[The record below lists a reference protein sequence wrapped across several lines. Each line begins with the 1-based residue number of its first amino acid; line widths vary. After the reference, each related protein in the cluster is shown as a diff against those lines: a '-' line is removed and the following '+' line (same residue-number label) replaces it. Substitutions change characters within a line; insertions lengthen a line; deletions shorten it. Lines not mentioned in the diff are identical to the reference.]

1 MTVTQINFSTPLA
14 DASHYPPVRIKVSPV
29 QPCSFFR
36 FALQQPPAL
45 AQSQF
50 FHSGRGALF
59 FAAKTLAKAAKNV
72 VLLPAYHCPALVEPF
87 IAAGYQIRF
96 YPLAADLSIV
106 SDQLAALLSDDVT
119 HCLVVRYFGNSLNT
133 DEILAQLS
141 ARGIVTFD
149 DCAHDLKTF
158 LQQPLHA
165 SARIC
170 SLKKF
175 IASADGGMLQLQR
188 PVKAELKSQGLI
200 GESRN
205 LLGLMRQQILERL
218 SNTQNSRLY
227 PPIHSTAISA
237 NTVMANS
244 QSCNSELRYL
254 TPIHQ
259 RSGSYLASSWQLRC
273 TNTTEIFARR
283 QQHAR
288 FLQTQLQHSALGR
301 LLWSELSADSAP
313 YVVPFLLNDSAGFDM
328 LRRRGLQVLRW
339 EELAPGNCPVS
350 ASYRSRL
357 IQLPCHQE
365 LTPEQLA
372 DIVQALQATA
382 G

>member
-1 MTVTQINFSTPLA
+1 M
-14 DASHYPPVRIKVSPV
+14 
-29 QPCSFFR
+29 QPWSFFR
-36 FALQQPPAL
+36 LALQQQPVL

-50 FHSGRGALF
+50 FHSGRGALY
-59 FAAKTLAKAAKNV
+59 FAAKALATAACNV

-96 YPLAADLSIV
+96 YPLAADLSIEQE
-106 SDQLAALLSDDVT
+106 QLSALLSADVT

-133 DEILAQLS
+133 EQILAQLS
-141 ARGIVTFD
+141 ARGIITFD

-158 LQQPLHA
+158 LQHPLHA

-175 IASADGGMLQLQR
+175 IASADGGLLQLQQ
-188 PVKAELKSQGLI
+188 PVKAELESHGLLR
-200 GESRN
+200 ESKN
-205 LLGLMRQQILERL
+205 LLGLMRQQLSERL
-218 SNTQNSRLY
+218 RDSQNSRLY
-227 PPIHSTAISA
+227 PSTDQKAIAASP
-237 NTVMANS
+237 VMATS
-244 QSCNSELRYL
+244 QSCNSGLRYL

-259 RSGSYLASSWQLRC
+259 RTGSYLASGWQLRWMDLAA
-273 TNTTEIFARR
+273 TFARR
-283 QQHAR
+283 QQHAQ

-313 YVVPFLLNDSAGFDM
+313 YVVPFLLNDSAGFDL
-328 LRRRGLQVLRW
+328 LRSRGLQVLRW

-365 LTPEQLA
+365 LTTEQLA
-372 DIVQALQATA
+372 DIVQAMHATP

>member
-1 MTVTQINFSTPLA
+1 MTVTQINFSAPLA

-29 QPCSFFR
+29 QPWSFFR
-36 FALQQPPAL
+36 FALQQPSVL

-96 YPLAADLSIV
+96 YPLAADLSIAPE
-106 SDQLAALLSDDVT
+106 QLAALLSADVT

-158 LQQPLHA
+158 LQHPLKA

-175 IASADGGMLQLQR
+175 IASADGGLLQLQR

-200 GESRN
+200 AESKN
-205 LLGLMRQQILERL
+205 LLGLVRQQISERL
-218 SNTQNSRLY
+218 SNSQNSRLY
-227 PPIHSTAISA
+227 PPTHPTAISA
-237 NTVMANS
+237 TTVMANS

-259 RSGSYLASSWQLRC
+259 RSGSYLVSSWQLRC
-273 TNTTEIFARR
+273 TNTTAIFARR

-313 YVVPFLLNDSAGFDM
+313 YVVPFLLNDSASFDL

-339 EELAPGNCPVS
+339 EELAASTCPVS

-365 LTPEQLA
+365 LTAAQLA